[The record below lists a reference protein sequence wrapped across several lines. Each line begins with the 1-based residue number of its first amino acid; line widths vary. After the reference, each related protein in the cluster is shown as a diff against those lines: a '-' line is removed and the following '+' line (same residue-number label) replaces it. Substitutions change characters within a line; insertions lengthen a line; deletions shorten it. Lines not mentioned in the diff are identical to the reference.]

1 MVRLRNLSVRL
12 SVCGLVLVS
21 IWAAG
26 QQARTIDPTFLHRY
40 LPEVEAGPTEE
51 TTDSC
56 HYKPLFGV
64 GDSPTP
70 IVRGVARFGEM
81 TIAPGGSCK
90 PVSYPAEEQVYVIM
104 KGSGVLHYG
113 QSDLPVNKHDFMY
126 LPAGVNHGLAN
137 PADGELRFFV
147 MGFKLAETP
156 PPPANPLIAN
166 FNDIPKQVLSS
177 HPDSVTYQLLM
188 GDVNSKRDRLAA
200 GHLLT
205 SLYVME
211 FAPDGTNFP
220 HHHDAEEEIYMLLDG
235 NGEMVAGSGMD
246 GLAAR
251 FPAKPGDAYFFRL
264 NCTAGF
270 YNSKQSPAHIL
281 AVRSLYPRGDR

>member
-12 SVCGLVLVS
+12 PMFGLVLVS

-26 QQARTIDPTFLHRY
+26 QQPRTIDPTFLHRY
-40 LPEVEAGPTEE
+40 LPEVAAKPTDE

-56 HYKPLFGV
+56 RYKALFGV
-64 GDSPTP
+64 GDVPTP

-81 TIAPGGSCK
+81 TIVPGGSCK

-104 KGSGVLHYG
+104 EGSGVLHYE
-113 QSDLPVNKHDFMY
+113 QNDLPVKKHDFMY
-126 LPAGVNHGLAN
+126 LPAGVKHALAN
-137 PADGELRFFV
+137 PSPGELRFFV

-156 PPPANPLIAN
+156 RPPAKPLIAT
-166 FNDIPKQVLSS
+166 FDDIQKQVLSS

-211 FAPDGTNFP
+211 FAPEGTNFP
-220 HHHDAEEEIYMLLDG
+220 HHHDA
-235 NGEMVAGSGMD
+235 
-246 GLAAR
+246 
-251 FPAKPGDAYFFRL
+251 
-264 NCTAGF
+264 
-270 YNSKQSPAHIL
+270 
-281 AVRSLYPRGDR
+281 